1 MLPER
6 RRGGEEQPVG
16 GRLAFGG
23 GLLQVQQNEGLGEP
37 LSLLAA
43 EAQHPAEFVL
53 VTCKGRGCGFQ
64 DMAIFGV
71 S

>member
-1 MLPER
+1 MAGPQMLPER

-23 GLLQVQQNEGLGEP
+23 GLLQVQQDEGLGEP

-43 EAQHPAEFVL
+43 EA
-53 VTCKGRGCGFQ
+53 
-64 DMAIFGV
+64 
-71 S
+71 